1 MSEVF
6 KNRSFYIISALI
18 LFLTECLIALFVHDR
33 IVRPYIGDLL
43 VVILIYMVVRS
54 FIPKGIYKLPLYVF
68 IFAVIVEILQFVDV
82 VGLLRVSDMVVA
94 RTIIGTNFSW
104 IDIIMYAIG
113 CVITWVYQV
122 FICKDRKTDTDI

>member
-33 IVRPYIGDLL
+33 IIRPYIGDLL

-54 FIPKGIYKLPLYVF
+54 FIPKGIDKLPLYVF

-82 VGLLRVSDMVVA
+82 VGLLRVSDMAVA

-113 CVITWVYQV
+113 CVITWIFQV

>member
-54 FIPKGIYKLPLYVF
+54 FIPKGIDKLPLYVF

-82 VGLLRVSDMVVA
+82 VGLLRVSDMAVA

-113 CVITWVYQV
+113 CVITWIFQV